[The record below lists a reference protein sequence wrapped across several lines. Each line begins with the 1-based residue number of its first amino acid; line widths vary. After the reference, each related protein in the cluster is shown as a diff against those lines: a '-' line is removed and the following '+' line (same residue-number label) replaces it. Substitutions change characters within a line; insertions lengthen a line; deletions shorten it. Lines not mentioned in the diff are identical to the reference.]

1 MITRFKCH
9 PSIIAIDQ
17 NRSDEIFDFTLYIT
31 DVVSSEIRK
40 LDPAKSTT
48 GTQ

>member
-1 MITRFKCH
+1 M
-9 PSIIAIDQ
+9 IAIEQ
-17 NRSDEIFDFTLYIT
+17 NKSDEIFDSTSFTT